1 MKGHAVLCVL
11 YASLQAGGAVSV
23 GEAGSGGGG
32 RPCLGWEQSGGGG
45 GQQQRGPVA
54 SLPWREHCWLA
65 HWALNEGAG
74 ELGTVGAP
82 GSVELQA

>member
-1 MKGHAVLCVL
+1 M
-11 YASLQAGGAVSV
+11 GAP
-23 GEAGSGGGG
+23 AGS
-32 RPCLGWEQSGGGG
+32 RQW
-45 GQQQRGPVA
+45 GQRQALPRVGAIEGDSSEPGLVA
-54 SLPWREHCWLA
+54 GVPWCEHTCWLS